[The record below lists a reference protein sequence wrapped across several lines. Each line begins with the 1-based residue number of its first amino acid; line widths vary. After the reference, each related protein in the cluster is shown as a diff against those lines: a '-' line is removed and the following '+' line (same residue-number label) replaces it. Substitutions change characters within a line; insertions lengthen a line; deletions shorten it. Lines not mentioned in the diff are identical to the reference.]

1 MVGRLPILDM
11 LLASTIVYSLHSS
24 VVGCLAP
31 SQKVAGS
38 NPAGGT
44 SFNIFLLIL
53 SFVLCSVSCIRIC
66 TTAPPLFQMCTIFVL
81 KNEPD
86 RKCLNCTPHQLSCSI
101 FDLKNEGWLKCPT
114 NTPDNMFMDIF
125 MFMLMDI
132 FMDILLVGTKYGES
146 CTW

>member
-1 MVGRLPILDM
+1 M
-11 LLASTIVYSLHSS
+11 
-24 VVGCLAP
+24 AP
-31 SQKVAGS
+31 CQKVAGS

-44 SFNIFLLIL
+44 SFLLIL

-66 TTAPPLFQMCTIFVL
+66 TTAPPLFRMCTIFVL

-86 RKCLNCTPHQLSCSI
+86 RKCLNYTPHELSCPM

-125 MFMLMDI
+125 ILMCMDI
-132 FMDILLVGTKYGES
+132 FMDIFLVGTKYGES

>member
-1 MVGRLPILDM
+1 M
-11 LLASTIVYSLHSS
+11 
-24 VVGCLAP
+24 
-31 SQKVAGS
+31 
-38 NPAGGT
+38 
-44 SFNIFLLIL
+44 
-53 SFVLCSVSCIRIC
+53 
-66 TTAPPLFQMCTIFVL
+66 
-81 KNEPD
+81 
-86 RKCLNCTPHQLSCSI
+86 